1 MAPIQNSLQT
11 DTPGMGGFVYKDLLN
26 CKEGEFIDYFNG
38 QFYSD
43 YSIDSYNSVIQNN
56 YNPEKI
62 IMGMIF
68 SQDIDKNIE
77 VIKKLGQKYGKQFG
91 GVFLWE
97 YCNAKMD
104 KFENNKDWAVVMKST
119 MEGLNFAEFINMVN
133 TCTIC

>member
-1 MAPIQNSLQT
+1 MAPVQYSLQT
-11 DTPGMGGFVYKDLLN
+11 DTQGGFVYKDLLN
-26 CKEGEFIDYFNG
+26 SPEGELIDYFNG
-38 QFYSD
+38 QFYGD
-43 YSIDSYNSVIQNN
+43 YSIESYNSIIQNN

-77 VIKKLGQKYGKQFG
+77 VIKSLSQKYGTKFG

-97 YCNAKMD
+97 YCHAKMD
-104 KFENNKDWAVVMKST
+104 KFENNKDWAVTMKST
-119 MEGLNFAEFINMVN
+119 MEGLNFGEFVNMVH